1 MREKRE
7 VNPPHLISA
16 RQKSVEKVHLW
27 LLKRGC
33 RRRRRLERNV
43 VHGRAELDAD
53 GFIRAEENDKRTHI
67 KKFAENFI
75 FFVKIRHIK
84 YIKQKKIILRN
95 EAGIIWQKTLP
106 RLSL

>member
-1 MREKRE
+1 MYV
-7 VNPPHLISA
+7 VNGYIHIIF
-16 RQKSVEKVHLW
+16 KKIIYIF
-27 LLKRGC
+27 
-33 RRRRRLERNV
+33 
-43 VHGRAELDAD
+43 VHGRAELDAA

-84 YIKQKKIILRN
+84 YIKQKKIILRK

-106 RLSL
+106 RLLL